1 MKDKILESDDDK
13 HQLQA
18 WRIRRAWKQVLGI
31 ELNMDRVSSHL
42 RDMEEHFSLPTPL
55 VDKVL
60 AEIEAEKNSTAVIL
74 AELKKEPDCNRARR
88 GGAHDNAD
96 SKTTVKSVFED

>member
-13 HQLQA
+13 YQLQA
-18 WRIRRAWKQVLGI
+18 WRIRRAWKQILGI
-31 ELNMDRVSSHL
+31 ELNMDRVASHL
-42 RDMEEHFSLPTPL
+42 RHMEEHFSLPTPL

-74 AELKKEPDCNRARR
+74 AELKKEPDGNRAQK
-88 GGAHDNAD
+88 GGAHDAGNEATID
-96 SKTTVKSVFED
+96 MVFED